1 MPPTTVRHPRP
12 VRTRRV
18 PETEIVCHNVE
29 PTEEQ
34 IRRRA
39 YEIFLQRNGAPGS
52 PEADWLQ
59 AEAELRGRLALL
71 GRV

>member
-1 MPPTTVRHPRP
+1 MPTTVRLPRP
-12 VRTRRV
+12 VRSRSM
-18 PETEIVCHNVE
+18 PATEIVSHNVE

>member
-1 MPPTTVRHPRP
+1 MPPTTVSRPRP
-12 VRTRRV
+12 VRTRSM
-18 PETEIVCHNVE
+18 PATEIVSHTIE

-39 YEIFLQRNGAPGS
+39 HEIYLQRNGAPGS

-59 AEAELRGRLALL
+59 AEAELRGRIALL

>member
-1 MPPTTVRHPRP
+1 MPA
-12 VRTRRV
+12 
-18 PETEIVCHNVE
+18 TEIVSHNVE